1 MDYLSHVRDAVNYIE
16 ANLARDI
23 KAMDVAQEAAFSRYH
38 FHRIF
43 TALVGRSVTGY
54 IRRRRLTEAAH
65 ELIGSDRKI
74 IDIALDYQFETPESF
89 TRAFKKMYGL
99 TPGQY
104 RKKGKNIEILNQS
117 KIDEDILRHLNGG
130 FTMEPKIVTKD
141 EFKIVGMKIFGE
153 NTNTEIVELWQKF
166 MPRIGEIKNLLNID
180 INKNICFGM
189 CYPSEEMNETGEFE
203 YIASIEVSSLDD
215 IPQGMV
221 GRTIPRQK
229 YAVFTHK
236 GVADKIK
243 ETYKYIYGTWQPK
256 SGCELVKA
264 PDFEYYD
271 ERFDADNQEDSEM
284 DIYIP
289 IK

>member
-1 MDYLSHVRDAVNYIE
+1 MDYISHVRDAVKYIE
-16 ANLARDI
+16 ENLDRDI
-23 KAMDVAQEAAFSRYH
+23 KAMDVAQEVDFSRYH

-43 TALVGRSVTGY
+43 MALVGRSVTGY

-65 ELIGSDRKI
+65 ELIDTGKKI
-74 IDIALDYQFETPESF
+74 IDIAFDYQFETPESF

-104 RKKGKNIEILNQS
+104 RKQGKNIGFLHQT
-117 KIDEDILRHLNGG
+117 KIDEDILRHLKGG

-141 EFKIVGMKIFGE
+141 EFKIVGMKIFGD
-153 NTNTEIVELWQKF
+153 NPNTEIVELWNRF
-166 MPRIGEIKNLLNID
+166 IPRIGEIKHRLNKD
-180 INKNICFGM
+180 ISKDISYGI
-189 CYPSEEMNETGEFE
+189 CYPSEDMNESGEFE
-203 YIASIEVSSLDD
+203 YIASIEVSCLDE

-236 GVADKIK
+236 GAAARIK

-256 SGCELVKA
+256 SDCELVRA

-271 ERFDADNQEDSEM
+271 ERFDADNQEDSEL

>member
-1 MDYLSHVRDAVNYIE
+1 MDYLSHVRDAVKYIE
-16 ANLARDI
+16 ENLDQDI

-43 TALVGRSVTGY
+43 TALVGRSVAGY

-65 ELIGSDRKI
+65 ELIATGKKI

-104 RKKGKNIEILNQS
+104 RKQGKNVEYLHQT
-117 KIDEDILRHLNGG
+117 KLDEDILRHLKGG
-130 FTMEPKIVTKD
+130 FSMEPKIVIKD
-141 EFKIVGMKIFGE
+141 EFKIVGMRIFGE
-153 NTNTEIVELWQKF
+153 NSNNEIKELWNKF
-166 MPRIGEIKNLLNID
+166 MPRIGEIKHRIKEDLSQD
-180 INKNICFGM
+180 ISYGI
-189 CYPSEEMNETGEFE
+189 CYPSDDMSETGEFE
-203 YIASIEVSSLDD
+203 YIASVEVSRLDE
-215 IPQGMV
+215 IPEGMV

-236 GVADKIK
+236 GVVDRIK

-271 ERFDADNQEDSEM
+271 ERFDAEYQENSEM
-284 DIYIP
+284 SIYIP

>member
-16 ANLARDI
+16 SNLDRDI

-43 TALVGRSVTGY
+43 IALVGRSVTDY
-54 IRRRRLTEAAH
+54 IRRRRLTEAAY
-65 ELIGSDRKI
+65 ELVGSDRKI

-99 TPGQY
+99 TPRQY
-104 RKKGKNIEILNQS
+104 RKQGENVEYLHQTKLN
-117 KIDEDILRHLNGG
+117 ENILRHLKGG

-141 EFKIVGMKIFGE
+141 GFKIVGMKIFGE
-153 NTNTEIVELWQKF
+153 NTNDEIKELWNKF
-166 MPRIGEIKNLLNID
+166 IPRIDKIKHRLNKD
-180 INKNICFGM
+180 ITKDISYGM
-189 CYPSEEMNETGEFE
+189 CYPSEEMNESGEFE
-203 YIASIEVSSLDD
+203 YIASVEVSSLGDV
-215 IPQGMV
+215 PQGMV

-236 GVADKIK
+236 GVVDRIK

-256 SGCELVKA
+256 SGCELVRA